1 MSDELDLTPKAEPT
15 PPQEPVQAPVRK
27 EPEEGFEPMQANS
40 LSEEGQ
46 AQSLPSEGEII
57 GRRARKQAME
67 QQLAEE
73 KERKARAKRPPTPV
87 SSFVEFTELLIGAL
101 VSAILILTLVCR
113 TGVVD
118 GSSMVPTMHH
128 GDRYLISDLFY
139 TPEQGDIVVFRPE
152 IEGQESLWIKRII
165 ALEGQTVYI
174 NPDNYR
180 VYVDGK
186 LLDEPYLI
194 GGGTIPHST
203 ENPITVPEGCVY
215 VLGDNRALSHDSR
228 YKDLGCVEIDQLA
241 GRVLLRF
248 WPLDVF
254 GICE

>member
-15 PPQEPVQAPVRK
+15 PPQEPIQPPLSMETEGSEAVQA
-27 EPEEGFEPMQANS
+27 QT
-40 LSEEGQ
+40 LSEE
-46 AQSLPSEGEII
+46 ASLPSEGEII

-87 SSFVEFTELLIGAL
+87 SSFVEFAELLIGAL

-152 IEGQESLWIKRII
+152 IEGEESLWIKRII

-248 WPLDVF
+248 WPLDAF
-254 GICE
+254 GFCE